1 MIEHVGRRFG
11 EQTSNDAQ
19 VLLKNA
25 LKCAT
30 VRVRIDFCVT
40 GEKMIRRLIAVA
52 IAVCLVSISSTHLR
66 AADELD
72 RLLLKHAHTILETLN
87 EKGHKNVGVLKFRVK
102 KGEEPA
108 TDRAG
113 TLNMRLAEKLEM
125 ALVLAN
131 KIQDPIGV
139 VRDANR
145 IAATVPGANH
155 LTAEGRKQLFTAQYE
170 LAWGDKKVTPDAFI
184 TGVAFIHPDMKTMTI
199 GLSMF
204 DASSDELIALSKFD
218 AKPDLED
225 LLESGESFTVRGV
238 FDQGSLEMTQDERK
252 DKATEEAVKAT
263 VLVKNETAGQ
273 TKAVSSKLHPLSPTN
288 PDSPISLEIRYEGV
302 PQTIEFREGAAF
314 VKEPTEN
321 QKVSFVVRRKGSG
334 TPRLGI
340 VLKVNGENTLY
351 RQKLPDA
358 QCSPWIFEP
367 SLREFQ
373 VGGFQLDTESMQEF
387 KVLSEAESKAKE
399 INYGEFVGTIS
410 ISVLKEQT
418 VEPKINEDLLSDDG
432 EDFAML
438 TRSVFPKKPARNLD
452 ALRHQLADSATRGLI
467 VDGAVVQQNVTVAQF
482 KGDSIPIMTATVK
495 YYNPQDLPE

>member
-1 MIEHVGRRFG
+1 MERLPP
-11 EQTSNDAQ
+11 
-19 VLLKNA
+19 VLLNHIRSYA
-25 LKCAT
+25 AGGA
-30 VRVRIDFCVT
+30 RIDFCVT
-40 GEKMIRRLIAVA
+40 GKKMIRKLIAVV
-52 IAVCLVSISSTHLR
+52 IALCIVSMSSAHLR

-72 RLLLKHAHTILETLN
+72 RLLLKHAHTILETLK

-102 KGEEPA
+102 KGDEPA

-145 IAATVPGANH
+145 TAATITGANH
-155 LTAEGRKQLFTAQYE
+155 LTAEGRKLLFTAQYE
-170 LAWGDKKVTPDAFI
+170 LAWGNTKVAPDAFI

-204 DASSDELIALSKFD
+204 DASSDELIALAKFD
-218 AKPDLED
+218 AKPDLDE
-225 LLESGESFTVRGV
+225 LLESGESFTVRGA
-238 FDQGSLEMTQDERK
+238 FDQGSLQLTEDERK

-263 VLVKNETAGQ
+263 ILVKSETAGQ

-288 PDSPISLEIRYEGV
+288 PDSPVSLEIRYEGV

-321 QKVSFVVRRKGSG
+321 QKVSFIVRRKGGG

-351 RQKLPDA
+351 RQKRPDA

-373 VGGFQLDTESMQEF
+373 VSGFQLDAESMQEF
-387 KVLSEAESKAKE
+387 KVLSQAESKGKE

-418 VEPKINEDLLSDDG
+418 VEPKIAEDLLTDEG

-438 TRSVFPKKPARNLD
+438 TRSAFPSKPARNLS
-452 ALRHQLADSATRGLI
+452 ALRHQLADSSTRGLI
-467 VDGAVVQQNVTVAQF
+467 VDGAVVQKNVTVTQF